1 MKGKILD
8 FSVAQGG
15 GLILGSDGTRYLFNA
30 DQWHGQS
37 LPKVGQDVDFNIDDA
52 HKAIDIYPDVYAVPA
67 QSQTG
72 VKLDE
77 IGTKVNDS
85 FNKFA
90 TDINNSLIKINSK
103 ETPATFVDYAVQ
115 AVTKNFANFNGR
127 ARRKEYWGTML
138 VYIIVAVILSMLM
151 NITFWISEYLS
162 YFFVLVASIFYLA
175 TIVPI
180 LALTV
185 RRLHDIDKSGWWY
198 LISLVPIIGGIW
210 LLILLCTEGTRGDN
224 RFGADPK
231 AVERV

>member
-52 HKAIDIYPDVYAVPA
+52 HKAIDIYPDVYAAPA
-67 QSQTG
+67 QSQSA

-77 IGTKVNDS
+77 IGSKVNDS

-90 TDINNSLIKINSK
+90 TDINNSLVKINSK

-127 ARRKEYWGTML
+127 ARRKEYWGAML
-138 VYIIVAVILSMLM
+138 IYIIVAVILSMLM

-162 YFFVLVASIFYLA
+162 YFFVLVTSIFYLA

-210 LLILLCTEGTRGDN
+210 LLILLCTEGTRGEN

-231 AVERV
+231 SLEQ

>member
-15 GLILGSDGTRYLFNA
+15 GLILSSDGMRYLFNA
-30 DQWHGQS
+30 EQWHGQS

-67 QSQTG
+67 HSQTA

-77 IGTKVNDS
+77 IGSKVNDS

-90 TDINNSLIKINSK
+90 TDINNSLVKINSK

-180 LALTV
+180 IALTV

-198 LISLVPIIGGIW
+198 WISLVPLIGGIW

-231 AVERV
+231 SLER

>member
-30 DQWHGQS
+30 EQWHGQS

-67 QSQTG
+67 QSQSA

-77 IGTKVNDS
+77 IGSKVNDS

-90 TDINNSLIKINSK
+90 TDINNSLVKINSK
-103 ETPATFVDYAVQ
+103 ETPSTFVDYAVQ

-127 ARRKEYWGTML
+127 ARRKEYWGSML
-138 VYIIVAVILSMLM
+138 IYIIVAVILSMLM

-162 YFFVLVASIFYLA
+162 YFFVLVTSIFYLA

-210 LLILLCTEGTRGDN
+210 LFILLCTEGTRGDN
-224 RFGADPK
+224 QFGADPK
-231 AVERV
+231 AVER